1 MDDPMEIDDDPMDV
15 DEPESWDP
23 RQLDYMFLFE
33 CL

>member
-15 DEPESWDP
+15 DEPDPWDA
-23 RQLDYMFLFE
+23 RQIDYMFLFE